1 MTATD
6 DDPVGDHAY
15 FLAIE
20 EVFIR
25 LRGAPLLLSPT
36 DWQIARGWH
45 RAGIPLDLVSATLEE
60 LFRERAETGK
70 RGAVRSFKYCQSAVE
85 RAWVARQELAA
96 PGARGDQV
104 EMDVGARLLNLA
116 AALPVSLADRERW
129 YRQILEVEGGIQDVE
144 HELSLLDR
152 QVMEAL
158 RSGITP
164 EETAK
169 IERDV
174 EKVLARLETR
184 LPVDERPAV
193 RNRLF
198 DQAIRRQ
205 AGLPLLSL
213 FSPEAQTSK

>member
-1 MTATD
+1 
-6 DDPVGDHAY
+6 
-15 FLAIE
+15 
-20 EVFIR
+20 
-25 LRGAPLLLSPT
+25 
-36 DWQIARGWH
+36 
-45 RAGIPLDLVSATLEE
+45 
-60 LFRERAETGK
+60 
-70 RGAVRSFKYCQSAVE
+70 
-85 RAWVARQELAA
+85 
-96 PGARGDQV
+96 
-104 EMDVGARLLNLA
+104 MDVGARLLNLA